1 MLPSPF
7 LRKVRYLSN
16 LSNFERQTLVMLLW
30 ATDSRERQRQQRERG
45 TRALWL
51 LKETLNHL
59 DCTSI
64 KASKLQRQDAYI
76 KVWKSIIHA
85 RHSKRLLWVP
95 FSNTMTHNTTP
106 VPFLNACASVLR
118 PEWLHACLFLER
130 GQLHLQTVQVCHT
143 PTWLTCM
150 SESADFENR
159 RQSYWRRSR
168 AQSLSPYAISISTQT
183 LKKKVWMCSVVCYR
197 VCLPKCLDSNVPG
210 NALCYFLL
218 SLWSSTTISSF
229 ARISWLRFVSTDGE
243 CYMCTSHHQQGD
255 TYLSVFVSPTSVCY
269 IFRNWKPVKAYCSIF
284 SLLSFLHLYCWFTVF
299 CFVFFTLV
307 LAKCNHHMRIY
318 KFSAGAEQLS
328 APKQQKHRDIA
339 ADSFTILL

>member
-1 MLPSPF
+1 MLTSKCENPLFMLAILNVCFWYHFQIRWRTTQHRCRSSM
-7 LRKVRYLSN
+7 LVRACSDLSGYMPAY
-16 LSNFERQTLVMLLW
+16 SWKEVNFICRL
-30 ATDSRERQRQQRERG
+30 
-45 TRALWL
+45 
-51 LKETLNHL
+51 
-59 DCTSI
+59 CTSLSYTYLANLHVWVCWLW
-64 KASKLQRQDAYI
+64 KQKTKLLTQI
-76 KVWKSIIHA
+76 
-85 RHSKRLLWVP
+85 LLT
-95 FSNTMTHNTTP
+95 FS
-106 VPFLNACASVLR
+106 
-118 PEWLHACLFLER
+118 R
-130 GQLHLQTVQVCHT
+130 G
-143 PTWLTCM
+143 
-150 SESADFENR
+150 
-159 RQSYWRRSR
+159 
-168 AQSLSPYAISISTQT
+168 QSLSPYAISISTQT

>member
-1 MLPSPF
+1 
-7 LRKVRYLSN
+7 
-16 LSNFERQTLVMLLW
+16 
-30 ATDSRERQRQQRERG
+30 
-45 TRALWL
+45 
-51 LKETLNHL
+51 
-59 DCTSI
+59 
-64 KASKLQRQDAYI
+64 
-76 KVWKSIIHA
+76 
-85 RHSKRLLWVP
+85 
-95 FSNTMTHNTTP
+95 MTHNTGA
-106 VPFLNACASVLR
+106 VPQ
-118 PEWLHACLFLER
+118 CLCER
-130 GQLHLQTVQVCHT
+130 A
-143 PTWLTCM
+143 PTWVATCLLILGKR
-150 SESADFENR
+150 STSSADCTSL
-159 RQSYWRRSR
+159 SYTYLANLHVWVCWLWKQKTKLLTQILLTFSR

-197 VCLPKCLDSNVPG
+197 VCLLKCLDSNVPG

-243 CYMCTSHHQQGD
+243 CYMCTSHRQQGD

-269 IFRNWKPVKAYCSIF
+269 IFRKWKPVKAYCSIF

-307 LAKCNHHMRIY
+307 LTKCNHHMRIY

>member
-16 LSNFERQTLVMLLW
+16 LNNFERQTLVMLMW
-30 ATDSRERQRQQRERG
+30 ATDSRETRRQLRERG

-150 SESADFENR
+150 SESEDKATDADPFNLFET
-159 RQSYWRRSR
+159 SESFPLCHFYIYSDIKKE
-168 AQSLSPYAISISTQT
+168 SL
-183 LKKKVWMCSVVCYR
+183 
-197 VCLPKCLDSNVPG
+197 NVF
-210 NALCYFLL
+210 C
-218 SLWSSTTISSF
+218 
-229 ARISWLRFVSTDGE
+229 
-243 CYMCTSHHQQGD
+243 
-255 TYLSVFVSPTSVCY
+255 
-269 IFRNWKPVKAYCSIF
+269 
-284 SLLSFLHLYCWFTVF
+284 SLLPCLFT
-299 CFVFFTLV
+299 
-307 LAKCNHHMRIY
+307 
-318 KFSAGAEQLS
+318 
-328 APKQQKHRDIA
+328 
-339 ADSFTILL
+339 